1 MPHVSSRKAVG
12 FVYVSTRNTIII
24 GGHIF
29 IRVLPV
35 SPFSSCDAPGISR
48 YTHPEGE
55 PCTHMYGM
63 SGRNHVCVF
72 TFHIKP
78 FFPPNIISIPRV
90 RADSSCYREIQMMW
104 SQSVK
109 PRQTIKNRE
118 KRERKEKK
126 KKRKRKQKRQV
137 GVLNNVIQED
147 RKGKAEKRTT
157 YVPKRDIIP
166 VARTC
171 L

>member
-1 MPHVSSRKAVG
+1 MCASSHFTLNRS
-12 FVYVSTRNTIII
+12 FHPTSSVY
-24 GGHIF
+24 
-29 IRVLPV
+29 
-35 SPFSSCDAPGISR
+35 
-48 YTHPEGE
+48 PESE
-55 PCTHMYGM
+55 P
-63 SGRNHVCVF
+63 
-72 TFHIKP
+72 ILLA
-78 FFPPNIISIPRV
+78 I
-90 RADSSCYREIQMMW
+90 EIQMMW